1 MSSVAGT
8 PRGRLALTVLV
19 AAVYAVC
26 YVAIKAGLAFAPPL
40 GYAGLRALLAG
51 VALIGVQAVRRR
63 PLLPPR
69 RLWPAVAAVAALGT
83 SIGFGAMFLSPGR
96 TGAGIASV
104 LGNTSPLMIVV
115 LAAVFLRE
123 PLTRGKVV
131 ALALALTGVSLIAY
145 PGLAGPAAY
154 GVVGLLLPLLA
165 AAGSASE
172 SVIVKRANA
181 GDALLGVAGWQLL
194 IGSAPLLALSAWFER
209 GQAIMWSPTFAGL
222 LLFLAL
228 VGTAFTTALWY
239 WLVQRDEVG
248 RLSLVLFLVPVLGLL
263 LAATLFGERIGS
275 LEVAGVALALA
286 GTLVVAWE
294 SLHSRG
300 AERARRPA
308 RGADAR

>member
-1 MSSVAGT
+1 MT
-8 PRGRLALTVLV
+8 PRARLALTVLV
-19 AAVYAVC
+19 AAIYAVC
-26 YVAIKAGLAFAPPL
+26 YVAIKSGLTYAPPL
-40 GYAGLRALLAG
+40 RYAGLRALLAG
-51 VALIGVQAVRRR
+51 IALAGVLAIRRR

-83 SIGFGAMFLSPGR
+83 AMGFGTMFLSPGR

-104 LGNTSPLMIVV
+104 LGNTSPLMIVG
-115 LAAVFLRE
+115 LAAVFLGE
-123 PLTRGKVV
+123 PLTRGKVI

-154 GVVGLLLPLLA
+154 GLVGLLLPLLA

-172 SVIVKRANA
+172 SVIVKRADTGEA
-181 GDALLGVAGWQLL
+181 MLGFAVWQLL
-194 IGSAPLLALSAWFER
+194 IGSIPLLALSAWFER
-209 GQAIMWSPTFAGL
+209 GQPIEWSPTFAGL
-222 LLFLAL
+222 LLFLAF

-263 LAATLFGERIGS
+263 LAATLFGERIGG
-275 LEVAGVALALA
+275 LEAAGVALALA

-294 SLHSRG
+294 SMHPQG
-300 AERARRPA
+300 AGRPRRPA
-308 RGADAR
+308 RAADAL